1 MAQKE
6 FLVSMNQKASE
17 APEFWEAVKLLQ
29 RDAPGVTVLGKA
41 PGNLALERAKGAR
54 AWLVAGGDGTLH
66 HAVNALM
73 ALPAEERCPLWYL
86 PFGTG
91 NDFARTLNLGET
103 PPLELIAKALK
114 QEGSCREMAVGRCN
128 ERYFLNMASGGLFA
142 TITPDTNPQLKSVA
156 GRWSYLIS
164 GIGKLLER
172 KTIATQIDGQAAEP
186 LLGFFVGNAKF
197 AGGGV
202 QIAADASPFKNELEF
217 LTLPD
222 MPAPQ
227 LLALGLELQKE
238 SPDLSAYPVEK
249 RSVKEL
255 SLRFDQETP
264 INLDGEQVNVR
275 EANFKLFP
283 AAVKVFVPGAE
294 G

>member
-6 FLVSMNQKASE
+6 FLVSMNQKAAE
-17 APEFWEAVKLLQ
+17 NPEFWEAVKLLQ
-29 RDAPGVTVLGKA
+29 REAPVVSVLGKD
-41 PGNLALERAKGAR
+41 PGAVATERAKTAR

-66 HAVNALM
+66 HAVNSLM
-73 ALPAEERCPLWYL
+73 ELPPDERCPLWYL

-91 NDFARTLNLGET
+91 NDFARTLNLGEIA
-103 PPLELIAKALK
+103 PLELITRALK
-114 QEGSCREMAVGRCN
+114 SEGACREMAVGRCN

-172 KTIATQIDGQAAEP
+172 ETIATQVDAQAAEP
-186 LLGFFVGNAKF
+186 LLGFFLGNAKF
-197 AGGGV
+197 AGGGI
-202 QIAADASPFKNELEF
+202 QIAADASPFRNELEF
-217 LTLPD
+217 LTVPD

-227 LLALGLELQKE
+227 LLALGLELQKDA
-238 SPDLSAYPVEK
+238 PDLTGYPVQK

-255 SLRFDQETP
+255 TLRFDRETP

-275 EANFKLFP
+275 EAAFTLFP
-283 AAVKVFVPGAE
+283 AAVKVFVPANAG
-294 G
+294 